1 MVAPVERAT
10 AKTIDIGGEMWTIR
24 KLPALD
30 GLYLGY
36 VILNS
41 ALPPIITQSLG
52 GELGD
57 VAATGKPMGKADF
70 ESLTRDLL
78 KATAKKLASGWVD
91 TIDAA
96 GNFQVPGLETD
107 MATCLRLMIEVIS
120 FNFRDFFADA
130 GLLDAVGG
138 LFGMSRQ
145 STKA

>member
-1 MVAPVERAT
+1 MESKHMMRNIGIGMAAGAALGLLMAPQK
-10 AKTIDIGGEMWTIR
+10 KT
-24 KLPALD
+24 
-30 GLYLGY
+30 
-36 VILNS
+36 
-41 ALPPIITQSLG
+41 
-52 GELGD
+52 
-57 VAATGKPMGKADF
+57 
-70 ESLTRDLL
+70 L

-96 GNFQVPGLETD
+96 GNFQIPGLETD